1 MFFESNQFAFIAD
14 LEANWLLIRK
24 ELEQLQPK
32 NFIDWPE
39 KNIYNQG
46 WEVFGLYAFSNRI
59 GENCRLC
66 PETTKLVE
74 MIPGM
79 TTAGFSS
86 LAPGTYIGPHFG
98 ATKAVLRCHLGLV
111 VPDECAIRVD
121 SETRSW
127 QEGKCLIFDDTFEHE
142 AWNKSDKTR
151 IVLLID
157 FNRPESTL
165 TEPLELNQ
173 TVDEEYWL
181 KILSQSETSANY

>member
-1 MFFESNQFAFIAD
+1 MFFESNQFAFIAF

-24 ELEQLQPK
+24 ELEQLKPK

-59 GENCRLC
+59 EENCRLC
-66 PETTKLVE
+66 TETTKLVE

-86 LAPGTYIGPHFG
+86 LAPGAYIGPHFG

-111 VPDECAIRVD
+111 VPDECAIRVG
-121 SETRSW
+121 SETRNW
-127 QEGKCLIFDDTFEHE
+127 QEGKCLVFDDTFEHE

-173 TVDEEYWL
+173 TIDEEYWL
-181 KILSQSETSANY
+181 KILSQTKTSANY

>member
-1 MFFESNQFAFIAD
+1 MFFEASNFEFATA
-14 LEANWLLIRK
+14 LEANWLVVRQ

-32 NFIDWPE
+32 NFIEWPE

-46 WEVFGLYAFSNRI
+46 WEVFGLYAFGQRI
-59 GENCRLC
+59 EDNCRLC

-74 MIPGM
+74 KIPGM
-79 TTAGFSS
+79 MTAGFSS

-98 ATKAVLRCHLGLV
+98 ATKAVLRCHLGV
-111 VPDECAIRVD
+111 IVPAQCAIRVD
-121 SETRSW
+121 KETRSW

-157 FNRPESTL
+157 FQRPASTL
-165 TEPLELNQ
+165 TEPVATNQ
-173 TVDEEYWL
+173 AIDEEYWL
-181 KILSQSETSANY
+181 KILSQTESDSN

>member
-1 MFFESNQFAFIAD
+1 MFFPASDFEFATA
-14 LEANWLLIRK
+14 LEANWLTVRQ

-46 WEVFGLYAFSNRI
+46 WEVFGLYAFGQKI
-59 GENCRLC
+59 AENCRLC

-74 MIPGM
+74 AIPGM
-79 TTAGFSS
+79 LTAGFSS

-98 ATKAVLRCHLGLV
+98 ATQAVLRCHLGV
-111 VPDECAIRVD
+111 IVPDNCAIRVD
-121 SETRSW
+121 KETRSW

-142 AWNKSDKTR
+142 AWNKSEQTR

-157 FNRPESTL
+157 FTRPASTIN
-165 TEPLELNQ
+165 EPLTSNQ
-173 TVDEEYWL
+173 KIDEEYWL
-181 KILSQSETSANY
+181 KILSQTESVSK

>member
-1 MFFESNQFAFIAD
+1 MFFEPSQFEFISA

-24 ELEQLQPK
+24 ELAQLQPQ

-39 KNIYNQG
+39 KYIYNQG
-46 WEVFGLYAFSNRI
+46 WEVFGLYAFGNRI
-59 GENCRLC
+59 EENCRLC

-86 LAPGTYIGPHFG
+86 LAPDTYIGPHFG

-151 IVLLID
+151 IVLLLD

-165 TEPLELNQ
+165 TEPLSVNQ
-173 TVDEEYWL
+173 TIDQEYWL
-181 KILSQSETSANY
+181 KILSQTETSANY